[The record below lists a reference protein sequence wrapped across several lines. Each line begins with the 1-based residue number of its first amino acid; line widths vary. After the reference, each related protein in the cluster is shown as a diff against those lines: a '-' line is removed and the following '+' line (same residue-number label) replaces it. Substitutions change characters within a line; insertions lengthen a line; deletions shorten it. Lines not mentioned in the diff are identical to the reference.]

1 MSNNTITTAN
11 PLQTAHTFSPSS
23 LLPLTSPPST
33 SSPSSPSTSPP
44 STSPPSTS
52 SPSSPL
58 PPSSPSPTPPPS
70 SESPLIWIHG
80 PGPAS
85 RGSILTILAQNGYT
99 REVHQILP
107 LSRTASLI
115 GRDSDGG
122 LPQLW
127 DIMGTKHYRLGITRL
142 MALCIIRGPVSLNRA
157 RALIRDHNVNVMAT
171 DGCRSALHFALSNS
185 FKILGGLT
193 QLKDDKI
200 YKCKRPI
207 DIEFVR
213 LLLESNPEIINSG
226 YNHSPLHWACYN
238 NASFEII
245 KLLVDA
251 CPNSVKRKTV
261 GGKIALHYSCV
272 ANAPI
277 QVIQYLL
284 EVYPEGAKIG
294 MTRIKHT
301 ETIGYPLHFACDGN
315 ASLEVITLLVK
326 TYPDALRAL
335 DGRYG
340 FIPLHYSCSKNAPL
354 NVIKCLIDAFPDGV
368 KTSTYQGLGLLLP
381 LHIAC
386 RSKSSIEII
395 KLLITLYP
403 EGLKQRSTF
412 DRKLPLHLAC
422 ESEAPTDVIRLVYE
436 NYKEA
441 ALETDTF
448 SKIPAQYLGFKSLS
462 FSVLPPLP
470 KYTPNFSAWEK
481 TRR

>member
-11 PLQTAHTFSPSS
+11 PLQTAHTFSPLSLS
-23 LLPLTSPPST
+23 PLPLLP
-33 SSPSSPSTSPP
+33 
-44 STSPPSTS
+44 SPPSTS

-58 PPSSPSPTPPPS
+58 PPSPTPPPS

-99 REVHQILP
+99 REAHQIIP

-122 LPQLW
+122 LPLLW
-127 DIMGTKHYRLGITRL
+127 DVMGTKHYRLGITRL

-157 RALIRDHNVNVMAT
+157 RALIRDHYVDVMAT
-171 DGCRSALHFALSNS
+171 DEFGCRSALHFALCNS
-185 FKILGGLT
+185 FNILGGLT
-193 QLKDDKI
+193 QLKNANI

-213 LLLESNPEIINSG
+213 LLLESNPEIIKIGS
-226 YNHSPLHWACYN
+226 NHLPLHWACYN

-251 CPNSVKRKTV
+251 YPNSVKGTTD

-272 ANAPI
+272 ANAPF
-277 QVIQYLL
+277 QVIKYLL
-284 EVYPEGAKIG
+284 DIYPEGAKIG
-294 MTRIKHT
+294 CRRIKYY

-315 ASLEVITLLVK
+315 ASLEIISYLVEM
-326 TYPDALRAL
+326 YPDALKAL

-340 FIPLHYSCSKNAPL
+340 FLPLHYSCSKNAPI
-354 NVIKCLIDAFPDGV
+354 NVIKYLIDAFPDGV
-368 KTSTYQGLGLLLP
+368 KTSTYQRLGSLLP

-403 EGLKQRSTF
+403 EGLKQRSTI
-412 DRKLPLHLAC
+412 DEKLPLHLAC

-441 ALETDTF
+441 ALETDSF
-448 SKIPAQYLGFKSLS
+448 LKIPAQYLGFKSLS
-462 FSVLPPLP
+462 FSVLPSLP
-470 KYTPNFSAWEK
+470 KYTSYFSAWEK
-481 TRR
+481 TDRRR